1 MGPRR
6 VALLLLLAASQA
18 SAQTAAPAAT
28 ASPLAPP
35 VTGSG
40 KRIFIAPPLAWDN
53 AMLGYHPAL
62 PQTAADFANLTA
74 GLAFG
79 MSPSA
84 VNAKLPEPY
93 PGLSWNGLALAN
105 EFPGEARLF
114 GVPIAAAGALRLDMT
129 ACTGAN
135 SYLVFLFKSNGLFRM
150 SYRLTADKTCP
161 DTDEAAQ
168 QIYAHFVPLRQSV
181 AYSVRYRT
189 GATQVVDITDPAADY
204 LVPIRWRQGAN

>member
-6 VALLLLLAASQA
+6 IAFLLLLAATQA
-18 SAQTAAPAAT
+18 SAQTAAPAA
-28 ASPLAPP
+28 SPLAAH

-40 KRIFIAPPLAWDN
+40 KRIFMAPPLEWDN
-53 AMLGYHPAL
+53 AMLGYSPAL
-62 PQTAADFANLTA
+62 QQTAADFANLTG

-114 GVPIAAAGALRLDMT
+114 VVPIAAAGVLRLGMT

-135 SYLVFLFKSNGLFRM
+135 SYLVFVFKTNGLFRM
-150 SYRLTADKTCP
+150 SYRLTADKACP

-204 LVPIRWRQGAN
+204 LVPIRWHQATN